1 MHDRVRLPFVMS
13 DPSFAESLSALL
25 HLAGAIVFAR
35 LGISLIRQ
43 GRGDL
48 QRSMSLAVFVFSG
61 VLLLSVSGTYHLS
74 APNSEL
80 RDVLRRLDHAAIFV
94 LIAGSF
100 TPMHAILFRGSW
112 RWGMLAGIWTVAL
125 AGLTLKTVYFTAIPE
140 GLGLALYLGFGW
152 VGLVSWIALVR
163 RFGFQFARPVLW
175 GALAYTLGALVDYL
189 RWPVPIPGLVGAHEL
204 FHLAVLAGLSFHWIF
219 IRSFASREMP
229 APGSVER
236 SGYPLPI
243 ATP

>member
-1 MHDRVRLPFVMS
+1 VLSISGFGEP
-13 DPSFAESLSALL
+13 LSALT
-25 HLAGAIVFAR
+25 HLAGAAVFAQ
-35 LGISLIRQ
+35 LGVSLIRQ
-43 GRGDL
+43 GRGEL
-48 QRSMSLAVFVFSG
+48 LRTMSLVVFAFSG
-61 VLLLSVSGTYHLS
+61 VLMLASSGTYHLWPPDG
-74 APNSEL
+74 AF

-100 TPMHAILFRGSW
+100 TPVHAILFRGLW
-112 RWGMLAGIWTVAL
+112 RWGVLAGIWTVAF

-140 GLGLALYLGFGW
+140 GFGLALYLGFGW
-152 VGLVSWIALVR
+152 LGLVSWIALVR
-163 RFGFQFARPVLW
+163 RFGFRFARPVLW
-175 GALAYTLGALVDYL
+175 GALAYTLGALTDYL

-204 FHLAVLAGLSFHWIF
+204 FHLAVLAGLAFHWMF

-236 SGYPLPI
+236 RGHTLPI

>member
-1 MHDRVRLPFVMS
+1 LPFVLS
-13 DPSFAESLSALL
+13 DPNFAEPLSALL

-35 LGISLIRQ
+35 LGISLVRQ

-74 APNSEL
+74 TPNGEF

-100 TPMHAILFRGSW
+100 TPVHAILFRGPW
-112 RWGMLAGIWTVAL
+112 RWGMLAGIWALAL
-125 AGLTLKTVYFTAIPE
+125 AGLTVKTLYFATIPE
-140 GLGLALYLGFGW
+140 GFGLAMYLGLGWLGLASW
-152 VGLVSWIALVR
+152 VAIVR
-163 RFGFQFARPVLW
+163 RFGFRFARLVLW
-175 GALAYTLGALVDYL
+175 GALAYTLGALTDYL
-189 RWPVPIPGLVGAHEL
+189 RWPVPMPGLVGSHEL
-204 FHLAVLAGLSFHWIF
+204 FHLAVLAGLSFHWMF

-229 APGSVER
+229 APGGVER
-236 SGYPLPI
+236 SGYTLPI